1 MTNIELVRFYI
12 GDNDSSFLDDAV
24 IQYLLDEHGNSPLDA
39 AIEALEAIINEI
51 ALQPRSASVDGIRT
65 ERASVASLEA
75 RLEELKTKR
84 NTQKNKAIPVLL
96 HTKRTNWNDITRIFE

>member
-12 GDNDSSFLDDAV
+12 GDTDSSYLDDAV

-75 RLEELKTKR
+75 RLDELKTK
-84 NTQKNKAIPVLL
+84 KNARKGIMPILL
-96 HTKRTNWNDITRIFE
+96 HTKRQDWNDITRIFE